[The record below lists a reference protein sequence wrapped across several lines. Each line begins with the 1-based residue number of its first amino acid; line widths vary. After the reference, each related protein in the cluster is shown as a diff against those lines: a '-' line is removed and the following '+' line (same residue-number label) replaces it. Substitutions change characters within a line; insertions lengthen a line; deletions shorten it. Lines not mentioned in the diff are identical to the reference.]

1 MTRQATTM
9 PGPGAR
15 AAGLLGAC
23 SALMLGGCATQSAI
37 ATDDVPGFFSGLLH
51 GLIALPALLAS
62 LVLDVRI
69 YAFPNSGF
77 WYELGF
83 CGGFVFGIGLLAVP
97 VIPFIGGF
105 LTRRN

>member
-1 MTRQATTM
+1 MMRRATIA
-9 PGPGAR
+9 PGPARR
-15 AAGLLGAC
+15 AAGLFRTC
-23 SALMLGGCATQSAI
+23 PALVLGGCATQSGIGAN
-37 ATDDVPGFFSGLLH
+37 DVPGFFSGILH
-51 GLIALPALLAS
+51 GLITLPALLGS

-83 CGGFVFGIGLLAVP
+83 CGGFVFGIGLIAVP